1 MRSDVVLFGTGSLA
15 RSIVY
20 NLATTTVS
28 RAPLTVLSA
37 ARALMQ
43 ALDNGSI
50 SDADETVARTERRQQ
65 AIHSVGDERDPPVVY
80 AQVPFWPQLGQN

>member
-50 SDADETVARTERRQQ
+50 SDADE
-65 AIHSVGDERDPPVVY
+65 RDPPVVY